1 DTFSRE
7 TDLPLIPLIGAS
19 TMCFQCD
26 PYASEV
32 VRLLRINRGH
42 PSHPRRTHAFL
53 HRFFFVF
60 VMYAL
65 KVFFSDLKS
74 GKCSSVVEA
83 RLLRSWEAKNVKR
96 DGELMWVDML
106 LIDVNVISQINSLK
120 PFHISQLGMLQF
132 RSKLAA
138 GTMYTVSGFDAAA
151 MRDFLVSSF
160 DLKRFYL
167 WLRAPIIETRMQEP
181 TLFRVMA
188 ADSRSPRD
196 GKHIE
201 VLGYFNPLPGQ
212 DGGKRMGLKFYRINV
227 QEFMV
232 FFVRLNS
239 WSTNTTE

>member
-60 VMYAL
+60 VMYAP

-106 LIDVNVISQINSLK
+106 LIDVNATMMQVTINANRLSR
-120 PFHISQLGMLQF
+120 F

-167 WLRAPIIETRMQEP
+167 WLHAPIIETRMQEP

>member
-1 DTFSRE
+1 
-7 TDLPLIPLIGAS
+7 
-19 TMCFQCD
+19 
-26 PYASEV
+26 
-32 VRLLRINRGH
+32 
-42 PSHPRRTHAFL
+42 
-53 HRFFFVF
+53 
-60 VMYAL
+60 MYAP

-106 LIDVNVISQINSLK
+106 LIDVNATMMQVTINANRHSR
-120 PFHISQLGMLQF
+120 F

-167 WLRAPIIETRMQEP
+167 WLHAPIIETRMQEP

-212 DGGKRMGLKFYRINV
+212 DGGKRMGLKFYRIK
-227 QEFMV
+227 
-232 FFVRLNS
+232 
-239 WSTNTTE
+239 